1 MTCHDVPGG
10 LARESEESDLV
21 LVSTGIKS
29 RNDATAHFSPDH
41 SGDGC
46 IAGGLKEYMRL
57 ETGRFEDVVGQV
69 AKRGFFVREDKG
81 SSRSA

>member
-1 MTCHDVPGG
+1 MMFQEGLPGRVKNRI
-10 LARESEESDLV
+10 LSSCPRA
-21 LVSTGIKS
+21 IKS

-69 AKRGFFVREDKG
+69 AKRGFFVREDK
-81 SSRSA
+81 RFLA

>member
-46 IAGGLKEYMRL
+46 IAGCLKEYMRL
-57 ETGRFEDVVGQV
+57 ETGRFEDAVV
-69 AKRGFFVREDKG
+69 ATD
-81 SSRSA
+81 S